1 MHESADSGESMRQ
14 LLVGDIIKTAAL
26 RTPRR
31 VAAWH
36 GDRSITFAEAAA
48 ASESVAQALLALG
61 LGRGDRVVWIAENCL
76 EAIAVHFA
84 TAHIGA
90 IFTPLN
96 PKAPPAEIERLTAH
110 ADPALILGDRASGRM
125 TLAELL
131 ARRPSSTRAHP
142 IVHEDDPQVMHYT
155 SGTTGDPKGC
165 LLTHRVQRVRTGAGS
180 HWPVAPTVVMFPQ
193 FHMAGWARALWWWL
207 QSSAVVYVDRAEAAL
222 LIDAVARHR
231 VAIMYCIPAVWRRI
245 VEADRSAHDLSCLR
259 FVETGTSMVTPE
271 LLGLIRGAFPG
282 VRISIAYGSTE
293 AGSVCT
299 LGPDDIDRK
308 PGSVG
313 LPVPGVTIEQG
324 ANGEMLVA
332 GPTVFSGYFR
342 NEQATSRAFERGFFR
357 TGDLAQVDEEGY
369 RSVIGRAGDLIRSGG
384 EWVSPA
390 EVESALQSHPAVA
403 DAAVVGAVDGDW
415 GQIVTAYVVARP
427 GHQPTLEM
435 LRAHCALTLAPH
447 KHPRRLKLIDALP
460 RTPATGQIQRRLL
473 EA

>member
-1 MHESADSGESMRQ
+1 MIQGTGESMRQ
-14 LLVGDIIKTAAL
+14 LLVGDIIKTAAI

-31 VAAWH
+31 IAAWH

-48 ASESVAQALLALG
+48 ASESVAQALLEEG
-61 LGRGDRVVWIAENCL
+61 VGRGDRVVWIAENCL
-76 EAIAVHFA
+76 EAIAVHFG

-96 PKAPPAEIERLTAH
+96 PKAPSAELERLIAH

-131 ARRPSSTRAHP
+131 GRHPARTHAHP
-142 IVHEDDPQVMHYT
+142 LVHEDDPQVMHYT

-165 LLTHRVQRVRTGAGS
+165 LLSHRVQRVRTGVGS
-180 HWPVAPTVVMFPQ
+180 HWPVPPTVVMFPQ
-193 FHMAGWARALWWWL
+193 FHMAGWSRALWWWL
-207 QSSAVVYVDRAEAAL
+207 QSSAVIYVDRAEAGL

-231 VAIMYCIPAVWRRI
+231 VSTMYCIPAVWRRI
-245 VEADRSAHDLSCLR
+245 VEADRSGRDVSSLR
-259 FVETGTSMVTPE
+259 CVETGTSMVTPE

-282 VRISIAYGSTE
+282 VQISIAYGSTE

-332 GPTVFSGYFR
+332 SPWVFSGYFR

-357 TGDLAQVDEEGY
+357 TGDLAEIDEEGY

-390 EVESALQSHPAVA
+390 EVESVLQSHPAVA
-403 DAAVVGAVDGDW
+403 DAAVVGVVDGDW
-415 GQIVTAYVVARP
+415 GQIVTAYVVARA
-427 GHQPTLEM
+427 GHQVTLDM
-435 LRAHCALTLAPH
+435 LRTHCALTLAPY

-460 RTPATGQIQRRLL
+460 RTPATGQVQRRLL

>member
-1 MHESADSGESMRQ
+1 
-14 LLVGDIIKTAAL
+14 V
-26 RTPRR
+26 
-31 VAAWH
+31 
-36 GDRSITFAEAAA
+36 
-48 ASESVAQALLALG
+48 
-61 LGRGDRVVWIAENCL
+61 GRGDRVIWIAENCL
-76 EAIAVHFA
+76 EAIAVHFG
-84 TAHIGA
+84 TALLGA

-96 PKAPPAEIERLTAH
+96 PRAPSAEIERLIAH
-110 ADPALILGDRASGRM
+110 ADPALILGDGASGRM

-131 ARRPSSTRAHP
+131 GRRSASARAYP
-142 IVHEDDPQVMHYT
+142 VVQEDDPQVMHYT

-165 LLTHRVQRVRTGAGS
+165 LLSHRVQRIRTGAGS
-180 HWPVAPTVVMFPQ
+180 HWPVPPTVVMFPQ

-207 QSSAVVYVDRAEAAL
+207 QSSAVVYVDRAEAAF

-245 VEADRSAHDLSCLR
+245 VEADRRGRDLSSLR

-282 VRISIAYGSTE
+282 VQISITYGSTE

-299 LGPDDIDRK
+299 LGPEDIDRK

-324 ANGEMLVA
+324 ANGELLVA
-332 GPTVFSGYFR
+332 GPMVFSGYFR
-342 NEQATSRAFERGFFR
+342 NEAATARAFERGFFR
-357 TGDLAQVDEEGY
+357 TGDLAEVDAEGY

-390 EVESALQSHPAVA
+390 EVESVLQSHPAVA

-415 GQIVTAYVVARP
+415 GQIVTAYVVARA
-427 GHQPTLEM
+427 GHQVTLEM
-435 LRAHCALTLAPH
+435 LRAHCASTLAPH